1 MDYASSLLGL
11 LPGGRRTP
19 GLKELLASVGS
30 YLPAEQVTRIR
41 EAAEFGASAHKGQ
54 KRLSGEPYIAHPVA
68 AASILADLHLDA
80 DTIIAAI
87 LHDVIEDTPTPKDQ
101 LAERF
106 GAHVA
111 ELVDGVT
118 KLDQIKFKSR
128 EEAQA
133 ESFRKMLLAMV
144 RDLRVILVK
153 LADRTHNMRT
163 IEAMSPPR
171 RRAIA
176 RETLEI
182 YAPIAERL
190 GLYNMKLELED
201 LGFQALYPR
210 RYLVLERALKKA
222 RGNQKE
228 FLKKIEQQLNAPLIK
243 NGIPARVETREKHLY
258 SIYNKMRR
266 KSAILNEIV
275 DVYGIRVIVDKPDTC
290 YRALG
295 VVHSVFKPMPGRFKD
310 YIAIPRVNGYQSL
323 HTTLF
328 GPNAVPIEVQIR
340 TEDMHRV
347 AEAGIAAHW
356 KYKSGESAGADSMQQ
371 ARTREWLSN
380 LVELQED
387 GSSEE
392 FLESVKVD
400 LFPDKVYVFTPKG
413 TILRLP
419 SGATVVDFAY
429 SVHTDIGNRCVAAK
443 VDRRLTPLRTVLRNG
458 QTVEIITAKGAMPNP
473 SWVNF
478 VVTAKARNA
487 IRHYLKSLRRTE
499 AIALGQ
505 RLLNQALGEF
515 RVSLDDVNPDLQRA
529 ALGELGMKD
538 LDELYEKIGL
548 GERLAPLVA
557 RRLLP
562 AQGPAQSE
570 AKNDVAEDGNAI
582 AAPAPLA
589 IAGTEGLLVTYA
601 RCCFPIPYDPI
612 FAFLSAGRGVVIHRE
627 NCVNVEDYRKHP
639 EKWLPVTWQTSPDRE
654 FSSEIRVYV
663 ANRTGVLAAV
673 AAAIASTETNI
684 DHVSIDEQDSDA
696 SILTFELRVRDRK
709 HLAYI
714 VRVIRRMPDV
724 VRVTRTIAAHSP
736 NRNRGDTTVRGELEA
751 DGSDQADEN
760 PE

>member
-19 GLKELLASVGS
+19 GLKELLASVGT
-30 YLPAEQVTRIR
+30 YLPADQVARIR
-41 EAAEFGASAHKGQ
+41 EAAEFGTSAHHGQ
-54 KRLSGEPYIAHPVA
+54 KRLSGEPFIAHPVA
-68 AASILADLHLDA
+68 TAAILADLRLDA
-80 DTIIAAI
+80 DTIVAAI

-101 LAERF
+101 LATRF
-106 GAHVA
+106 GADVA

-153 LADRTHNMRT
+153 LADRMHNMRT
-163 IEAMSPPR
+163 IDAMAPAR

-190 GLYNMKLELED
+190 GLYNIKLELED
-201 LGFQALYPR
+201 LGFKALYPR
-210 RYLVLERALKKA
+210 RYQVLERALRRA

-228 FLKKIEQQLNAPLIK
+228 FLKKIEQQLNAGLLK
-243 NGIPARVETREKHLY
+243 GGIQAQVLTREKHLY
-258 SIYNKMRR
+258 SIYSKMRR
-266 KSAILNEIV
+266 KRVLLNEIV
-275 DVYGIRVIVDKPDTC
+275 DVYGIRIVVDSPDIC

-295 VVHSVFKPMPGRFKD
+295 AVHSVFKPMPARFKD

-328 GPNAVPIEVQIR
+328 GPNGVPIEVQIR
-340 TEDMHRV
+340 TADMHRV

-356 KYKSGESAGADSMQQ
+356 KYKTGGDADSSQQ
-371 ARTREWLSN
+371 ERTREWLSN
-380 LVELQED
+380 LVSLQEA

-413 TILRLP
+413 QILRLP

-429 SVHTDIGNRCVAAK
+429 TVHTDIGNRCVAAK

-458 QTVEIITAKGAMPNP
+458 QTVEIISAKGATPNP

-478 VVTAKARNA
+478 VVTAKARTA
-487 IRHYLKSLRRTE
+487 IRHYLKGLRRKE
-499 AIALGQ
+499 AIALGA
-505 RLLNQALGEF
+505 RLLAQALGEF
-515 RVSLDDVNPDLQRA
+515 SLTLDDSTPEVRSA

-538 LDELYEKIGL
+538 FDELYEKIGL

-562 AQGPAQSE
+562 SATASG
-570 AKNDVAEDGNAI
+570 GGL
-582 AAPAPLA
+582 APLA

-612 FAFLSAGRGVVIHRE
+612 FAFLSTGRGVVIHRE

-639 EKWLPVTWQTSPDRE
+639 ENWLPVTWQTAPDRL

-663 ANRTGVLAAV
+663 VNRTGVLAAV

-684 DHVSIDEQDSDA
+684 DHVSIDEQDSDTA
-696 SILTFELRVRDRK
+696 VLTFELRVRDRR
-709 HLAYI
+709 HLARL
-714 VRVIRRMPDV
+714 VRVIRRMADV
-724 VRVTRTIAAHSP
+724 TRVTRTIAAHA
-736 NRNRGDTTVRGELEA
+736 REQHAGDVEA
-751 DGSDQADEN
+751 DTDSGG
-760 PE
+760 

>member
-19 GLKELLASVGS
+19 GLKELLATVGT
-30 YLPAEQVTRIR
+30 YLPEEQVARIK

-68 AASILADLHLDA
+68 AAAILADLRLDG
-80 DTIIAAI
+80 DTIVAAI

-101 LAERF
+101 LASRF
-106 GAHVA
+106 GAAVA

-163 IEAMSPPR
+163 IEAMSTQR

-201 LGFQALYPR
+201 LGFKALYPH

-228 FLKKIEQQLNAPLIK
+228 FLKKIEQQLNAALLK
-243 NGIPARVETREKHLY
+243 NEMHARVETREKHLY
-258 SIYNKMRR
+258 SIYKKMRR
-266 KSAILNEIV
+266 KRAILNEIV
-275 DVYGIRVIVDKPDTC
+275 DVYGLRIIVDRADTC

-328 GPNAVPIEVQIR
+328 GPNGVPIEAQIR

-347 AEAGIAAHW
+347 AESGIAAHW
-356 KYKSGESAGADSMQQ
+356 KYKAGEAGGSVQQ
-371 ARTREWLSN
+371 ERTREWLSN

-413 TILRLP
+413 EILRLP

-478 VVTAKARNA
+478 VVTAKARSA

-515 RVSLDDVNPDLQRA
+515 RVSLDDVTPEAQAA

-538 LDELYEKIGL
+538 LDELYENIGL

-562 AQGPAQSE
+562 ATH
-570 AKNDVAEDGNAI
+570 AEGGAGTL
-582 AAPAPLA
+582 APLA

-601 RCCFPIPYDPI
+601 RCCFPIPGDAI

-639 EKWLPVTWQTSPDRE
+639 EKWLPVTWQASEDRL

-663 ANRTGVLAAV
+663 VNRTGMLAAV
-673 AAAIASTETNI
+673 AAAIASLETNI
-684 DHVSIDEQDSDA
+684 DRVAIDEHGSDA
-696 SILTFELRVRDRK
+696 VVLTFELKVRDRK
-709 HLAYI
+709 HLARI

-724 VRVTRTIAAHSP
+724 SRVSRSLAAHA
-736 NRNRGDTTVRGELEA
+736 RDERDTPEEIEA
-751 DGSDQADEN
+751 DDDQEST
-760 PE
+760 P

>member
-1 MDYASSLLGL
+1 VDYASSLLGL

-19 GLKELLASVGS
+19 GLKELLSSVGG
-30 YLPAEQVTRIR
+30 YLPPDQVARIR
-41 EAAEFGASAHKGQ
+41 EAAEFGTSAHRGQ
-54 KRLSGEPYIAHPVA
+54 KRLSGEPFIAHPVA
-68 AASILADLHLDA
+68 TASILADLRLDA
-80 DTIIAAI
+80 DTIVAAI

-101 LAERF
+101 LATRF
-106 GAHVA
+106 GATVA
-111 ELVDGVT
+111 EIVDGVT

-163 IEAMSPPR
+163 IDAMAPAR
-171 RRAIA
+171 RRAVA

-190 GLYNMKLELED
+190 GLYSMKLELED
-201 LGFQALYPR
+201 LGFRALYPR
-210 RYLVLERALKKA
+210 RYHVLERNLRRA

-228 FLKKIEQQLNAPLIK
+228 FLKKIEQQLNAALLK
-243 NGIPARVETREKHLY
+243 SGIQAHVVTREKHLY
-258 SIYNKMRR
+258 SIYRKMRR
-266 KSAILNEIV
+266 KRAPLNEIV
-275 DVYGIRVIVDKPDTC
+275 DVHGIRIVVDTPDTC

-295 VVHSVFKPMPGRFKD
+295 PVHSVFKPMPGRFKD

-328 GPNAVPIEVQIR
+328 GPNGVPIEAQIR
-340 TEDMHRV
+340 TSDMHRV

-356 KYKSGESAGADSMQQ
+356 KYKTGSATDSTQQ
-371 ARTREWLSN
+371 ERTREWLSN
-380 LVELQED
+380 LVSLQEA

-392 FLESVKVD
+392 FLENVKVD

-413 TILRLP
+413 EILRLP

-429 SVHTDIGNRCVAAK
+429 AVHTDIGNRCVAAK

-458 QTVEIITAKGAMPNP
+458 QTVEIISAKGANPNP

-478 VVTAKARNA
+478 VVSAKARSA

-499 AIALGQ
+499 AIALGSK
-505 RLLNQALGEF
+505 LLAQALAEF
-515 RVSLDDVNPDLQRA
+515 NLKLEDVSAEVRRS
-529 ALGELGMKD
+529 ALGELGLKD
-538 LDELYEKIGL
+538 LDELYEKLGL

-562 AQGPAQSE
+562 SAIAP
-570 AKNDVAEDGNAI
+570 DGS

-589 IAGTEGLLVTYA
+589 IAGTEGLLVSYA
-601 RCCFPIPYDPI
+601 RCCFPLPYDAI

-639 EKWLPVTWQTSPDRE
+639 ENWLPVSWQSAPDRR

-663 ANRTGVLAAV
+663 ANHTGVLAAV

-684 DHVSIDEQDSDA
+684 DHVSIDEQDGDTAVLS
-696 SILTFELRVRDRK
+696 FELRVRDRK
-709 HLAYI
+709 HLARL

-724 VRVTRTIAAHSP
+724 TRVTRTIAAHASDA
-736 NRNRGDTTVRGELEA
+736 RSAAHDADLDLDL
-751 DGSDQADEN
+751 DGSD
-760 PE
+760 

>member
-19 GLKELLASVGS
+19 GLKELLSSVES
-30 YLPAEQVTRIR
+30 YLPADQVERIR

-68 AASILADLHLDA
+68 AAAILADLRLDA
-80 DTIIAAI
+80 DTIVAAI

-101 LAERF
+101 LAAKF
-106 GAHVA
+106 GADVA
-111 ELVDGVT
+111 ELVDAVT

-163 IEAMSPPR
+163 IEAMTAPR
-171 RRAIA
+171 RRAVA

-190 GLYNMKLELED
+190 GLYRIKLELED
-201 LGFQALYPR
+201 LGFWALYPQ
-210 RYLVLERALKKA
+210 RYRVLERALKRA

-228 FLKKIEQQLNAPLIK
+228 FLKKIEQQLTAALLKSEI
-243 NGIPARVETREKHLY
+243 AATVEMREKHLY
-258 SIYNKMRR
+258 SIYKKMRR
-266 KSAILNEIV
+266 KRATLNEIV
-275 DVYGIRVIVDKPDTC
+275 DVYGLRIVVNSIDTC
-290 YRALG
+290 YRSLG

-328 GPNAVPIEVQIR
+328 GPNGVPIEVQIR

-347 AEAGIAAHW
+347 AESGIASHW
-356 KYKSGESAGADSMQQ
+356 KYKSGELEDSIQQ
-371 ARTREWLSN
+371 ARAREWLSN
-380 LVELQED
+380 LVELQE
-387 GSSEE
+387 GGTTSEE

-400 LFPDKVYVFTPKG
+400 LFPDKVYVFTPRG
-413 TILRLP
+413 EILRLP

-429 SVHTDIGNRCVAAK
+429 AVHTDIGNRCVAAK

-478 VVTAKARNA
+478 VVTAKARGA

-505 RLLNQALGEF
+505 RLVNQALGEF
-515 RVSLDDVNPDLQRA
+515 NLSLDDVTPESLA
-529 ALGELGMKD
+529 SAMGELGMKD
-538 LDELYEKIGL
+538 VDELYERIGL

-562 AQGPAQSE
+562 LPVGSTE
-570 AKNDVAEDGNAI
+570 EGAI
-582 AAPAPLA
+582 AQPAPLA
-589 IAGTEGLLVTYA
+589 IAGTEGLLVSYA

-612 FAFLSAGRGVVIHRE
+612 FAFLSSGRGIVIHRE

-639 EKWLPVTWQTSPDRE
+639 EKWLPVTWQTAPDRL
-654 FSSEIRVYV
+654 FSSEVRVEV

-673 AAAIASTETNI
+673 AAAISSTETNI
-684 DHVSIDEQDSDA
+684 DRVSVEERDSDT
-696 SILTFELRVRDRK
+696 SELVFELKVHDRK
-709 HLAYI
+709 HLARI
-714 VRVIRRMPDV
+714 VRMIRRMPDV
-724 VRVTRTIAAHSP
+724 QRVTRSIAAHSP
-736 NRNRGDTTVRGELEA
+736 AHLHSR
-751 DGSDQADEN
+751 DERAK
-760 PE
+760 